1 MKTQV
6 NEIYLQPGEYFW
18 GGENNRVKTLLGS
31 CVAICIWH
39 PKLKIGGMSHCLLPS
54 RGHGGPRVGERR
66 DAQEPTVGKGG
77 PGLGVRTDAQE
88 PSRGHGGP
96 GFDEHTDV
104 RQANRGHGGPG
115 FAEHTDVRQANR
127 GHGGPGF
134 AELSGKYVDECLEI
148 FFREMVRAGT
158 RKQDYVVKVFGGG
171 NMFELKDPS
180 GATVGERNIEMIK
193 TLLARESMAITAE
206 HIGGKGH
213 RNVIFELWNGDC
225 WVKHADLL
233 LPTGNEST

>member
-1 MKTQV
+1 MKEQV

-18 GGENNRVKTLLGS
+18 GGQNNRVKTLLGS

-54 RGHGGPRVGERR
+54 RSHGG
-66 DAQEPTVGKGG
+66 
-77 PGLGVRTDAQE
+77 L
-88 PSRGHGGP
+88 
-96 GFDEHTDV
+96 
-104 RQANRGHGGPG
+104 G

-127 GHGGPGF
+127 GHGGPGVGERKDAHEPTVRHGRF
-134 AELSGKYVDECLEI
+134 EIALEQRLAKSSSQREGPGVGELSGKYVDECLEI

-158 RKQDYVVKVFGGG
+158 RKQDYIVKVFGGG

-180 GATVGERNIEMIK
+180 GATVGERNIEMI
-193 TLLARESMAITAE
+193 TILLARESIPIAAQ

-233 LPTGNEST
+233 LPTGNESP